1 MKVFVSHSTKDR
13 WVARQIA
20 QELERRGITTLLV
33 DNQQDDVQRQ
43 TIAYQESRKAW
54 EGLVVRGLR
63 LVKD

>member
-33 DNQQDDVQRQ
+33 DDQQDDVQRQ
-43 TIAYQESRKAW
+43 TIAYQESRKAR

-63 LVKD
+63 PL

>member
-20 QELERRGITTLLV
+20 QELERRGITTVLV
-33 DNQQDDVQRQ
+33 DDQQDDVQRQ
-43 TIAYQESRKAW
+43 TIAYQESRKAR

-63 LVKD
+63 PL

>member
-33 DNQQDDVQRQ
+33 DDQQDGVQRQ
-43 TIAYQESRKAW
+43 TIAYQESRKAR

-63 LVKD
+63 PL